1 MFLALQDHPAPNH
14 LPNVPYDMT
23 RDTTRPL
30 DAGPAHHH
38 IHHDVETDLLAG
50 LWETAPFARLPWDAP
65 PELKD
70 LVEDIE
76 NPKRV
81 YAIHRACRRHGFQ
94 QLVEKFIIQLRDGC
108 GSNCCNTSTC
118 FSFRKRSVGRV
129 PIRRYNATS
138 ARVLAVYMAS
148 QDKPE
153 NALCPALR
161 SPKMPP
167 AAIDSLVFYRKPCI
181 QSADE
186 RVRSPGKGRNNL
198 PTEGLP
204 NSRPVRVKAKLQL
217 RPGSRD
223 SSAGTDKATSRST
236 QEEDPVPESPKFDV
250 TERLT
255 GKDYRSFAA
264 NMFGTVAFK
273 MLEWLTPN
281 ALEDMHET
289 ACDLQK
295 EDPKE
300 EARPPSS
307 RRRKSSPRPKSPQ
320 QGTPRSPK
328 VEHATDFSITEE
340 PTAINTIS
348 NGEAEAGESE
358 KTDGAFP
365 LGDRSFSSH
374 RPGTVRRNS
383 NARVRTNS
391 ATQPKRRMSVE
402 TYSSEAT
409 PDEEFNGLRSP
420 RPPGIQAEKTARS
433 IKSAASSLS
442 RPMSK
447 VSSAD
452 LLDESHSEKE
462 SSPRPPENRGIVA
475 GDQVDGS
482 TEQDRV
488 SSQDSDH
495 QPTPSEISTSD
506 LSMAN
511 PESDAEIT
519 YESFLPQA
527 ISRLNVDIVDFVC
540 DVLQDDGTREQH
552 LLEPA
557 EVPKTLAGP
566 RRSNKSMKRRSKSRR
581 SSYSPNLK
589 REWKLFIEQSLFYTL
604 SDPHALIRSFTHK
617 GELIDSQTLW
627 YCMLRM
633 TRVAPTLVYHCL
645 WLSAAHLFAPPK
657 SVQSLRSPTARLFPK
672 QELSLSNAEAGR
684 LISICLHALIAA
696 APVVSEKSQIT
707 EISRLRSQGLSL
719 AASGSQSAELCLQYD
734 DAFSHDLAMRLARR
748 LLAAI
753 TTRRYFDDMVD
764 QEVVFGEDG
773 TGEPD
778 ILAPL
783 FTQLDSLS
791 VSNEE
796 GLHETRMSTLL
807 LDWSR
812 AVMFHE
818 WDGSPE
824 VPGDGPFGGAL
835 ALTDAICESTP
846 ECPQDKQPPTDF
858 TTDKKSQVLR
868 ITHKQFLADYF
879 AERLDNVE
887 MPVAW
892 LSFTS
897 TKQKAHL
904 LDYPYMFNHDTLISF
919 FRAINFSRM
928 SHVYEEAASLNSRL
942 ERLFE
947 QATLI
952 INRHHKNVLKE
963 LLRTASSRYLIL
975 DIGRKTVLSDAFD
988 QLWRREERELLRP
1001 LKVHLGEDTGEEGFD
1016 SGGVQQEFFRLA
1028 IAEALDPDFGA
1039 FTVDDINRMTW
1050 FQPGSLEPD
1059 WKFELVGLLVALAV
1073 YNGLTLPVSF
1083 PKAFYRKLL
1092 GGPVTDIHHI
1102 SDGWPQIARSLTEL
1116 LEWDESNGAVE
1127 DVFAITYEFSTSI
1140 LNEHVSREMHS
1151 ITPGIKDNSEHEWPQ
1166 FSSAFA
1172 GGAADGPS
1180 GGVVSRENPKDAPL
1194 VTNANRN
1201 AYVSDY
1207 IRYMTDVSVRP
1218 QYESFAKGFRSILH
1232 PKSLSLL
1239 SPELLQNL
1247 VEGQQDIDISDLR
1260 RATRYVGYS
1269 ASSRTI
1275 KDFWSIVK
1283 RYDDRMKRKLL
1294 EFVTASDRVPV
1305 GGVKNIQFVVQ
1316 KNGEEEGE
1324 GGHLPTAYTCYGTL
1338 LLPEY
1343 RDREVLRKRLDMAL
1357 ENAQGFGF
1365 A

>member
-1 MFLALQDHPAPNH
+1 
-14 LPNVPYDMT
+14 MT

-38 IHHDVETDLLAG
+38 TPHDVETDLLAG

-65 PELKD
+65 SELKE

-108 GSNCCNTSTC
+108 GSNYCNTPTC
-118 FSFRKRSVGRV
+118 FSFRKRSVGRI

-161 SPKMPP
+161 NPKMPP
-167 AAIDSLVFYRKPCI
+167 AAIDSLVFYRKPGLHP
-181 QSADE
+181 ADE
-186 RVRSPGKGRNNL
+186 RVRSPGKGRNTTA
-198 PTEGLP
+198 TEGLP
-204 NSRPVRVKAKLQL
+204 NGRPARVKAKLQVH
-217 RPGSRD
+217 PTSRD
-223 SSAGTDKATSRST
+223 SSAATDKTTSRSV
-236 QEEDPVPESPKFDV
+236 QEEDHVPESPKFDV

-295 EDPKE
+295 DDPKE
-300 EARPPSS
+300 EARTPSP
-307 RRRKSSPRPKSPQ
+307 RPKKSPPRPKSPQ
-320 QGTPRSPK
+320 KDTSPRSPNSH
-328 VEHATDFSITEE
+328 HANEYSIAEE
-340 PTAINTIS
+340 PRPNHMPS
-348 NGEAEAGESE
+348 NGEAEAEE
-358 KTDGAFP
+358 YDKTDGAFP
-365 LGDRSFSSH
+365 LGDRGFSNH

-391 ATQPKRRMSVE
+391 ATRPKRQLSVD
-402 TYSSEAT
+402 TYPPE
-409 PDEEFNGLRSP
+409 PLNDEELNTLRSP
-420 RPPGIQAEKTARS
+420 RVPALQAEKTPRS

-442 RPMSK
+442 RPISK

-452 LLDESHSEKE
+452 YLDECHSEKE
-462 SSPRPPENRGIVA
+462 SSPKPPENRGKPA
-475 GDQVDGS
+475 SDQVDGS

-506 LSMAN
+506 LSTAN
-511 PESDAEIT
+511 PECDAEVT
-519 YESFLPQA
+519 YDSFLPQA
-527 ISRLNVDIVDFVC
+527 ISRLNVDVVDFIC

-557 EVPKTLAGP
+557 EPSKTLAGS
-566 RRSNKSMKRRSKSRR
+566 RRSTRLMKRRNKSRR
-581 SSYSPNLK
+581 SSYPADLK

-657 SVQSLRSPTARLFPK
+657 TVQSLRSSTARLFPK

-696 APVVSEKSQIT
+696 APVVTEKSQIT
-707 EISRLRSQGLSL
+707 EMSRLRSQGLSL
-719 AASGSQSAELCLQYD
+719 AASGGQSPELCLQYD
-734 DAFSHDLAMRLARR
+734 DAFSNDLAMRLARR
-748 LLAAI
+748 LLTAI
-753 TTRRYFDDMVD
+753 TTRRYFDDMVE
-764 QEVVFGEDG
+764 QEFVFGDDG
-773 TGEPD
+773 EGEPD

-783 FTQLDSLS
+783 FTQLDALS

-796 GLHETRMSTLL
+796 SLHETRMSTLL

-818 WDGSPE
+818 WDGNPE

-835 ALTDAICESTP
+835 ALTDAIY
-846 ECPQDKQPPTDF
+846 
-858 TTDKKSQVLR
+858 KKSQTLR

-892 LSFTS
+892 LSSTS
-897 TKQKAHL
+897 TKQKAQL
-904 LDYPYMFNHDTLISF
+904 LDYPYMFNPDTLISY

-947 QATLI
+947 QATLMV
-952 INRHHKNVLKE
+952 NRHHKNVLKD

-1039 FTVDDINRMTW
+1039 FTIDDTNHMAW
-1050 FQPGSLEPD
+1050 FQPGSIEPE
-1059 WKFELVGLLVALAV
+1059 WKFELVGLVVALAV

-1083 PKAFYRKLL
+1083 PKALYRKLL
-1092 GGPVTDIHHI
+1092 GEPVTDIHHI

-1116 LEWDESNGAVE
+1116 LEWDETHGAVE
-1127 DVFAITYEFSTSI
+1127 DVFAITYEFSTSMF
-1140 LNEHVSREMHS
+1140 NEHVSREMYS
-1151 ITPGIKDNSEHEWPQ
+1151 ITPGSKDSPEHEWPQ
-1166 FSSAFA
+1166 FEYTA
-1172 GGAADGPS
+1172 GAGAGTW
-1180 GGVVSRENPKDAPL
+1180 GGVSSLDNPEDAPL

-1218 QYESFAKGFRSILH
+1218 QYEAFAKGFRSILH
-1232 PKSLSLL
+1232 PKSLTLL
-1239 SPELLQNL
+1239 NPELLQNL
-1247 VEGQQDIDISDLR
+1247 VEGQQEIDVGELR

-1343 RDREVLRKRLDMAL
+1343 RDREVLRKRLSMAL

>member
-1 MFLALQDHPAPNH
+1 
-14 LPNVPYDMT
+14 MT

-30 DAGPAHHH
+30 DAGPGHHH
-38 IHHDVETDLLAG
+38 MHHDVDTDLLAG

-65 PELKD
+65 PELKE

-108 GSNCCNTSTC
+108 GSNYCNTPTC
-118 FSFRKRSVGRV
+118 FSFRKRSVGRI

-161 SPKMPP
+161 NPKMPP
-167 AAIDSLVFYRKPCI
+167 PAIKSLEFHRKPGL
-181 QSADE
+181 QSTDE
-186 RVRSPGKGRNNL
+186 RASSPGKGRNSQTTDRL
-198 PTEGLP
+198 PK
-204 NSRPVRVKAKLQL
+204 SRPARVKARVHLHPSP
-217 RPGSRD
+217 RE
-223 SSAGTDKATSRST
+223 SSAETDKATNGLSE
-236 QEEDPVPESPKFDV
+236 EEDHAPESPTFEV

-281 ALEDMHET
+281 ALEDLHEK
-289 ACDLQK
+289 ACDLQRD
-295 EDPKE
+295 DPRE
-300 EARPPSS
+300 ESRPPSP
-307 RRRKSSPRPKSPQ
+307 RRRKSSPRPKSPSK
-320 QGTPRSPK
+320 GTLPRSPK
-328 VEHATDFSITEE
+328 GQNANEFSIAEE
-340 PTAINTIS
+340 PKATHIPS
-348 NGEAEAGESE
+348 NGEAEPAEYA
-358 KTDGAFP
+358 KTDGALP
-365 LGDRSFSSH
+365 LGDRSFSNH

-391 ATQPKRRMSVE
+391 ATQPKRQMSVD
-402 TYSSEAT
+402 TYSPEPM
-409 PDEEFNGLRSP
+409 PDEELNALRSP

-433 IKSAASSLS
+433 IKNAASSLS

-447 VSSAD
+447 VSTAD
-452 LLDESHSEKE
+452 DLDESHSEKE
-462 SSPRPPENRGIVA
+462 SSPSPPENRGKPA
-475 GDQVDGS
+475 SDQIDGF
-482 TEQDRV
+482 TEPEQV
-488 SSQDSDH
+488 SSQGSDH

-511 PESDAEIT
+511 PDCDSEIT
-519 YESFLPQA
+519 YDSFLPQA

-557 EVPKTLAGP
+557 EVSKTLAGA
-566 RRSNKSMKRRSKSRR
+566 RRSTKMMKRRSKSRR
-581 SSYSPNLK
+581 SSYSPDSK

-696 APVVSEKSQIT
+696 APVVSEKTQIT
-707 EISRLRSQGLSL
+707 EMSRLRSQGLSL
-719 AASGSQSAELCLQYD
+719 AASGSQFAELCLQYD
-734 DAFSHDLAMRLARR
+734 DAFSHDLATRLARR

-753 TTRRYFDDMVD
+753 TTRRYFDDMVE
-764 QEVVFGEDG
+764 QETAFGDDSE
-773 TGEPD
+773 GEPD

-783 FTQLDSLS
+783 FAQLDALS

-835 ALTDAICESTP
+835 ALTDAIY
-846 ECPQDKQPPTDF
+846 
-858 TTDKKSQVLR
+858 KKSQALR

-879 AERLDNVE
+879 AERLDNIE

-897 TKQKAHL
+897 SKQKAHL
-904 LDYPYMFNHDTLISF
+904 LDYPYMFNPDTLISY

-952 INRHHKNVLKE
+952 VNRHHKNVLKD

-975 DIGRKTVLSDAFD
+975 DIGRKTVLGDAFD

-1039 FTVDDINRMTW
+1039 FTIDETNRMTW
-1050 FQPGSLEPD
+1050 FQPGSLEPE

-1083 PKAFYRKLL
+1083 PKALYRKLL
-1092 GGPVTDIHHI
+1092 GEPVTDIHHI
-1102 SDGWPQIARSLTEL
+1102 GDGWPQIARGLTEL
-1116 LEWDESNGAVE
+1116 LEWDEAHGAVE
-1127 DVFAITYEFSTSI
+1127 DVFAITYEFSTSMF
-1140 LNEHVSREMHS
+1140 NEHVSREMQS
-1151 ITPGIKDNSEHEWPQ
+1151 ITPGIKEKSEHEWPQ
-1166 FSSAFA
+1166 FGRAFA
-1172 GGAADGPS
+1172 ARLEDESS
-1180 GGVVSRENPKDAPL
+1180 GGVLSRENPEDVPL
-1194 VTNANRN
+1194 VTNTNRN

-1218 QYESFAKGFRSILH
+1218 QYEAFAKGFRCILH
-1232 PKSLSLL
+1232 PKSLTLL
-1239 SPELLQNL
+1239 SPDLLQNL
-1247 VEGQQDIDISDLR
+1247 VEGQQEIDIGELR
-1260 RATRYVGYS
+1260 RATRYVGYT
-1269 ASSRTI
+1269 ATSRAI

-1305 GGVKNIQFVVQ
+1305 GGIKNIQFVVQ
-1316 KNGEEEGE
+1316 KNGEEEE
-1324 GGHLPTAYTCYGTL
+1324 DGGHLPTAYTCYGTL

-1343 RDREVLRKRLDMAL
+1343 RDREVLKRRLNMAL

>member
-1 MFLALQDHPAPNH
+1 
-14 LPNVPYDMT
+14 MT

-38 IHHDVETDLLAG
+38 TPHDVETDLLAG

-65 PELKD
+65 SELKE

-108 GSNCCNTSTC
+108 GSNYCNTATC
-118 FSFRKRSVGRV
+118 FSFRKRSVGRI

-161 SPKMPP
+161 NPKMPP
-167 AAIDSLVFYRKPCI
+167 AAIDSLVFYRKPGLHP
-181 QSADE
+181 ADE
-186 RVRSPGKGRNNL
+186 RVRSPGKGRNTTA
-198 PTEGLP
+198 TEGLP
-204 NSRPVRVKAKLQL
+204 NGRPARVKAKLQVH
-217 RPGSRD
+217 PTSRD
-223 SSAGTDKATSRST
+223 SSAATDKTTSRSV
-236 QEEDPVPESPKFDV
+236 QEEDHVPESPKFDV

-295 EDPKE
+295 DDPKE
-300 EARPPSS
+300 EARTPSP
-307 RRRKSSPRPKSPQ
+307 RPKKSPPRPKSPQ
-320 QGTPRSPK
+320 KDTSPRSPNSH
-328 VEHATDFSITEE
+328 HANEYSIAEE
-340 PTAINTIS
+340 PKPNHTSS
-348 NGEAEAGESE
+348 NGEAEVGDYD
-358 KTDGAFP
+358 KTDSAFP
-365 LGDRSFSSH
+365 LGDRGFSSH

-391 ATQPKRRMSVE
+391 ATRPKRQLSVD
-402 TYSSEAT
+402 TYPPE
-409 PDEEFNGLRSP
+409 PINDEELNTLRSP
-420 RPPGIQAEKTARS
+420 RVPALQAEKTPRS

-442 RPMSK
+442 RPISK
-447 VSSAD
+447 MSSAD
-452 LLDESHSEKE
+452 YLDECHSEKE
-462 SSPRPPENRGIVA
+462 SSPRPPENRGKPA
-475 GDQVDGS
+475 SDQVDGS

-506 LSMAN
+506 LSTAN
-511 PESDAEIT
+511 PESDAEVT
-519 YESFLPQA
+519 YDSFLPQA
-527 ISRLNVDIVDFVC
+527 ISRLNVDVVDFIC

-557 EVPKTLAGP
+557 EPSKTLAGS
-566 RRSNKSMKRRSKSRR
+566 RRSTRLMKRRSKSRR
-581 SSYSPNLK
+581 SSYPADLK

-657 SVQSLRSPTARLFPK
+657 TVQSLRSSTARLFPK

-696 APVVSEKSQIT
+696 APVVTEKSQIT
-707 EISRLRSQGLSL
+707 EMSRLRSQGLSL
-719 AASGSQSAELCLQYD
+719 AASGGQSPELCLQYD
-734 DAFSHDLAMRLARR
+734 DAFSNDLTMRLARR
-748 LLAAI
+748 LLTAI
-753 TTRRYFDDMVD
+753 TTRRYFDDMVE
-764 QEVVFGEDG
+764 QEFVLGDDGE
-773 TGEPD
+773 GEPD

-783 FTQLDSLS
+783 FTQLDALS

-796 GLHETRMSTLL
+796 SLHETRMSTLL

-812 AVMFHE
+812 AVMFYE
-818 WDGSPE
+818 WDGNPE

-835 ALTDAICESTP
+835 ALTDAIY
-846 ECPQDKQPPTDF
+846 
-858 TTDKKSQVLR
+858 KKSQTLR

-892 LSFTS
+892 LSSTS
-897 TKQKAHL
+897 TKQKAQL
-904 LDYPYMFNHDTLISF
+904 LDYPYMFNPDTLISY

-947 QATLI
+947 QATLMV
-952 INRHHKNVLKE
+952 NRHHKNVLKD

-1039 FTVDDINRMTW
+1039 FTIDETNHMAW
-1050 FQPGSLEPD
+1050 FQPGSIEPE
-1059 WKFELVGLLVALAV
+1059 WKFELVGLVVALAV

-1083 PKAFYRKLL
+1083 PKALYRKLL
-1092 GGPVTDIHHI
+1092 GEPVTDIHHI

-1116 LEWDESNGAVE
+1116 LEWDEAHGAVE
-1127 DVFAITYEFSTSI
+1127 DVFAITYEFSTSMF
-1140 LNEHVSREMHS
+1140 NEHVSREMYS
-1151 ITPGIKDNSEHEWPQ
+1151 ITPGSKDSPEHEWPQ
-1166 FSSAFA
+1166 FEYTA
-1172 GGAADGPS
+1172 GAGAGTW
-1180 GGVVSRENPKDAPL
+1180 GGVSSLDNPEDAPL

-1218 QYESFAKGFRSILH
+1218 QYEAFAKGFRSILH
-1232 PKSLSLL
+1232 PKSLTLL
-1239 SPELLQNL
+1239 NPELLQNL
-1247 VEGQQDIDISDLR
+1247 VEGQQEIDVGELR

-1324 GGHLPTAYTCYGTL
+1324 AGHLPTAYTCYGTL

-1343 RDREVLRKRLDMAL
+1343 RDREVLRKRLSMAL

>member
-1 MFLALQDHPAPNH
+1 
-14 LPNVPYDMT
+14 MT

-30 DAGPAHHH
+30 DAGPTHHH
-38 IHHDVETDLLAG
+38 MHHDIDTDLLAG

-65 PELKD
+65 PELKE

-94 QLVEKFIIQLRDGC
+94 QLVEKFILQLREGC
-108 GSNCCNTSTC
+108 GSNYCNTPAC
-118 FSFRKRSVGRV
+118 FSFRKRSVGRI

-161 SPKMPP
+161 NPKMPP
-167 AAIDSLVFYRKPCI
+167 AAIDSLVFYRKSSSQPG
-181 QSADE
+181 
-186 RVRSPGKGRNNL
+186 SPSGR
-198 PTEGLP
+198 PA
-204 NSRPVRVKAKLQL
+204 RVKAKVQL
-217 RPGSRD
+217 HTSPRD
-223 SSAGTDKATSRST
+223 VSVGTEKVTGQST
-236 QEEDPVPESPKFDV
+236 QEDDHSPEIPKFEV

-281 ALEDMHET
+281 ALDDMHET
-289 ACDLQK
+289 ACDLQRDDPRE
-295 EDPKE
+295 ED
-300 EARPPSS
+300 RPQSPH
-307 RRRKSSPRPKSPQ
+307 RRKSSPRPRSPQ
-320 QGTPRSPK
+320 KDTTPRSPK
-328 VEHATDFSITEE
+328 SQHTNEFSIAEE
-340 PTAINTIS
+340 SKSNHIHT
-348 NGEAEAGESE
+348 NGEAEAGGHTR
-358 KTDGAFP
+358 TDGALP
-365 LGDRSFSSH
+365 PSDRRLSNH

-383 NARVRTNS
+383 KARVRTNS
-391 ATQPKRRMSVE
+391 ATQPKRQVSVD
-402 TYSSEAT
+402 TYSPET
-409 PDEEFNGLRSP
+409 IQDEDLNGLRSP
-420 RPPGIQAEKTARS
+420 RPQGIQAEKTTRS
-433 IKSAASSLS
+433 IKSAASSLN
-442 RPMSK
+442 RPISK

-452 LLDESHSEKE
+452 YLDESLSEKE
-462 SSPRPPENRGIVA
+462 SSPRPPEVRGISER
-475 GDQVDGS
+475 DHIDGP
-482 TEQDRV
+482 TEPDLV

-506 LSMAN
+506 VSLPN
-511 PESDAEIT
+511 QENEGELT
-519 YESFLPQA
+519 YNSFLPQA
-527 ISRLNVDIVDFVC
+527 ISKLDVDIVDFVC

-566 RRSNKSMKRRSKSRR
+566 RRNTKTMKRRSKCRR
-581 SSYSPNLK
+581 SFYPPNLK

-672 QELSLSNAEAGR
+672 EELSLSNVEAGR

-696 APVVSEKSQIT
+696 APVVSEKSQIM
-707 EISRLRSQGLSL
+707 EMSRLRSQGLSL
-719 AASGSQSAELCLQYD
+719 AASGSQSVELCLQYD

-753 TTRRYFDDMVD
+753 TTRRYFDEIVERDLD
-764 QEVVFGEDG
+764 SGDEGE
-773 TGEPD
+773 GEPD
-778 ILAPL
+778 ILVPL
-783 FTQLDSLS
+783 FTQLDALS

-835 ALTDAICESTP
+835 ALTDAIY
-846 ECPQDKQPPTDF
+846 
-858 TTDKKSQVLR
+858 KKSQALR

-892 LSFTS
+892 VSFTS
-897 TKQKAHL
+897 NKQKAHL
-904 LDYPYMFNHDTLISF
+904 LDHPYLFNPDTLISY

-928 SHVYEEAASLNSRL
+928 SHVYEEAASLNNRL

-952 INRHHKNVLKE
+952 VNRHHKSVLKD

-1028 IAEALDPDFGA
+1028 IAEALDADFGA
-1039 FTVDDINRMTW
+1039 FTIDDTNRLAW
-1050 FQPGSLEPD
+1050 FRPGSLEPE

-1073 YNGLTLPVSF
+1073 YNGLTLPISF
-1083 PKAFYRKLL
+1083 PKALYRKLL
-1092 GGPVTDIHHI
+1092 GDPVTDIHHI

-1116 LEWDESNGAVE
+1116 LEWDETNGAVE
-1127 DVFAITYEFSTSI
+1127 DVFAITYEFSTSMF
-1140 LNEHVSREMHS
+1140 NEHVSREMRP
-1151 ITPGIKDNSEHEWPQ
+1151 ITPGTQGKSEHEWPQ
-1166 FSSAFA
+1166 FGLAFA
-1172 GGAADGPS
+1172 AGVGNGAS
-1180 GGVVSRENPKDAPL
+1180 GEGVLSRDNPEDAPL

-1232 PKSLSLL
+1232 PKSLTLL
-1239 SPELLQNL
+1239 NPELLQNL
-1247 VEGQQDIDISDLR
+1247 VEGQQEIDISELR

-1275 KDFWSIVK
+1275 KEFWSIVK

-1316 KNGEEEGE
+1316 KNGEEGE

-1343 RDREVLRKRLDMAL
+1343 RDREVLKKRLNMAL